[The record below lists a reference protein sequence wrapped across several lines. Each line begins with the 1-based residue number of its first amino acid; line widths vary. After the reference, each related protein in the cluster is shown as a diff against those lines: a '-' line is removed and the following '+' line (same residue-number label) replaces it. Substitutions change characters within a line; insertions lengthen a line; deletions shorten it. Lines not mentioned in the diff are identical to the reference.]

1 MAHHKSALKRARQNI
16 KRRERNRHHRST
28 LRTALKKYRDLL
40 GAKKQDEAA
49 KEYTGV
55 QKAIDKAVSHGV
67 LHRNAAARYK
77 SRLAAAL
84 KKLQAA

>member
-1 MAHHKSALKRARQNI
+1 MAHHPSALKRARQNE
-16 KRRERNRHHRST
+16 KRRVRNRHHRST
-28 LRTALKKYRDLL
+28 LRTALKSYRALL
-40 GAKKQDEAA
+40 EGKKAEEAA
-49 KEYTGV
+49 QAYTGV
-55 QKAIDKAVSHGV
+55 QQAIDKAVGKGI

>member
-1 MAHHKSALKRARQNI
+1 MAHHKSAIKRVRQNE
-16 KRRERNRHHRST
+16 KRRLRNRHHRST

-40 GAKKQDEAA
+40 TDKTREAA
-49 KEYTGV
+49 ASGYTSV
-55 QKAIDKAVSHGV
+55 QKAIDEAVSRGII
-67 LHRNAAARYK
+67 HRNAAARYK